1 MRARVVGDLPVALG
15 IDEMMR
21 QVRSLQ
27 LAVTGVYVDGEGTKI
42 GDCPSAPATAEK
54 EPSKSFLTTDISF
67 YNKQIIGLVGESP
80 NSDEPMQSPVDLK
93 GAKEDPDLGP
103 ISFYY
108 TPIWATDP
116 QPWSPGALSGTVV
129 SPQPTVVRNTG
140 LSWEVEVA
148 RHHQMTIPVQGRE
161 DGGEPSEV
169 VLPMEDLTGVEGGVG
184 EDAVDQDLQ
193 RKHFFRIGLAV
204 LVQMLVTAALVLAV
218 NYGLETSVRS
228 SMVETFACQIIGAV
242 LICAAWMSAELRLVT
257 AWPLGIIYL
266 IVPCVSF
273 GIIFGAISITY
284 ADASSF
290 LVPTGFSCGFFV
302 VANFALFWFSTG
314 KHFVNL
320 NGWLI
325 SFGDASLSDDWVVVA
340 MSIYMDFALVSV
352 LRCLI
357 LF

>member
-1 MRARVVGDLPVALG
+1 MEESRAKLFLPWRISLEGREELEKVLLTKIYKG
-15 IDEMMR
+15 SISSG
-21 QVRSLQ
+21 RSLN
-27 LAVTGVYVDGEGTKI
+27 
-42 GDCPSAPATAEK
+42 
-54 EPSKSFLTTDISF
+54 SF
-67 YNKQIIGLVGESP
+67 YSCE
-80 NSDEPMQSPVDLK
+80 QSLEK
-93 GAKEDPDLGP
+93 
-103 ISFYY
+103 S
-108 TPIWATDP
+108 
-116 QPWSPGALSGTVV
+116 
-129 SPQPTVVRNTG
+129 NTF
-140 LSWEVEVA
+140 
-148 RHHQMTIPVQGRE
+148 
-161 DGGEPSEV
+161 
-169 VLPMEDLTGVEGGVG
+169 
-184 EDAVDQDLQ
+184 
-193 RKHFFRIGLAV
+193 FFRIGLAV

-218 NYGLETSVRS
+218 NFGLETSVRS
-228 SMVETFACQIIGAV
+228 NMVETFACQIVGAV
-242 LICAAWMSAELRLVT
+242 LICAAWICAQLRLVT

-290 LVPTGFSCGFFV
+290 LVATGFSCGFFV